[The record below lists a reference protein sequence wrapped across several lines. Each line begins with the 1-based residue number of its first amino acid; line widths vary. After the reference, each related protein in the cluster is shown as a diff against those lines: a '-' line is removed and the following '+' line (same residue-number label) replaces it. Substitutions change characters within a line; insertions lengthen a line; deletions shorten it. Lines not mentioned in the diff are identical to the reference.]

1 VVEGLGQEVVSRA
14 RTQKRSRRKIFAQYV
29 ASGISRSEAYR
40 RVSGKSANANNHGDE
55 YMAKHGM
62 KDRIAEI
69 RAENAAK
76 CDMSKEEYRSYL
88 ISAMQ
93 TPAADID
100 PHHQFC
106 QVYKETDAEGVTREW
121 KTPDKLRA
129 ARLLAQHCGWD
140 EPTKVALD
148 VSDSLSAF
156 LREVVP
162 K

>member
-1 VVEGLGQEVVSRA
+1 MPELKSVRDE
-14 RTQKRSRRKIFAQYV
+14 KFAQYV
-29 ASGISRSEAYR
+29 ASGISQSEAYR
-40 RVSGKSANANNHGDE
+40 RVSGKTANANNHGDE
-55 YMAKHGM
+55 YMAKRGM
-62 KDRIAEI
+62 KERIAEI

-88 ISAMQ
+88 IGAMQ

-106 QVYKETDAEGVTREW
+106 QVYKETDAQGVTREW

-129 ARLLAQHCGWD
+129 AQLLAQHCGWD
-140 EPTKVALD
+140 EPAKNSLEAGDT
-148 VSDSLSAF
+148 LSAF
-156 LREVVP
+156 LRGIVT